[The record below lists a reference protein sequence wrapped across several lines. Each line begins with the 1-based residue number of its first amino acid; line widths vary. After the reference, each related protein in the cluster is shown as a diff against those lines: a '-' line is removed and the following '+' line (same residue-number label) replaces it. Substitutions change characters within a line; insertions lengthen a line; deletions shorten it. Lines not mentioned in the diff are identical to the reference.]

1 MEINNSEEIP
11 ISTNEINTLNQ
22 NFPEIENKDQNKE
35 KKTIKFDENTI
46 SVIPIHENYNLRYG
60 DNSNDYKELDSQTK
74 NIINDPKYAD
84 EKRSKSAFS
93 KKSFREKYEPL
104 KIKVPSN
111 REWNRDP
118 TAEIIIHNLEQKIDI
133 LTYENF
139 LLSKKLREIENNNKE
154 LKLNISQNLLLMK
167 AEQEM
172 NDEQKKK
179 KNFKDEMNLKDKEN
193 IENKKIKKNK
203 KDKKE
208 KDVDLFEEINRVKDE
223 NNRLRLSNQ
232 NLAENNAEL
241 NKVIETLKNEINLN
255 KENVDDNYNNEKY
268 NINND
273 MIDKNNEKFNN
284 NNNEQVEKNP
294 NINLDE
300 NIININNDNNLAK
313 IINNSEEKKMRD
325 EQNNS
330 EVDMNKYL
338 QSEEQ
343 YHDLIEENE
352 LLHKKLRSLLSI
364 EKDPNIN
371 LKNSISKTENINN
384 NISLKNKNDI
394 QKEEIAKE
402 NYILK
407 QKIRALNGEINR
419 MAVENNRKILIIQQK
434 LEEYESKQ
442 RENLIMEQNKLNS
455 QNEIEKK
462 RKEEE
467 LDEILNETLLVM
479 DRNQDDEESR
489 KMIETIKNIKNEQK
503 KRISQCLIINNKLK
517 SLLQENAQL
526 HNQLLISKKEN
537 EIINNSNSNFNK
549 TNTSNMNNNNN
560 NNTNPHICFCG
571 SGNFSVNALK
581 IKDEMIIKYKDKID
595 ENNEILKLT
604 QNSNNS
610 NNSNNNRSNELN
622 FIEKDYN
629 IPNKYKKEKNDGFED
644 YLLGKIVNNQKEVL
658 GERAPR
664 FYENNNININNKY
677 VAKSMQYNDGNKMN
691 NRYNNYHYRG
701 RIMED
706 DE

>member
-22 NFPEIENKDQNKE
+22 NFPEVENIDQNKE
-35 KKTIKFDENTI
+35 KKSIKFDENTV
-46 SVIPIHENYNLRYG
+46 SVIPIQETYNLRYG
-60 DNSNDYKELDSQTK
+60 DNLNEFKELDSQTK
-74 NIINDPKYAD
+74 NLINDPKYAD

-104 KIKVPSN
+104 KIKVPTN

-139 LLSKKLREIENNNKE
+139 LLSKKLREIENSNKE
-154 LKLNISQNLLLMK
+154 LKLNISQNLMLMK
-167 AEQEM
+167 AEQEI
-172 NDEQKKK
+172 NNEENKKK
-179 KNFKDEMNLKDKEN
+179 YLKNEMNRKNKDN
-193 IENKKIKKNK
+193 IDNKKIKKNNK

-223 NNRLRLSNQ
+223 NDRLRLTNQ

-241 NKVIETLKNEINLN
+241 NKVIETLKSEINLN
-255 KENVDDNYNNEKY
+255 RENAENNYNGKY
-268 NINND
+268 NIGNDNIDNN
-273 MIDKNNEKFNN
+273 KEENNI
-284 NNNEQVEKNP
+284 NNEQIEKKQ
-294 NINLDE
+294 NINLD
-300 NIININNDNNLAK
+300 NININNDNNLAN
-313 IINNSEEKKMRD
+313 IINNSDEKKMQD

-330 EVDMNKYL
+330 EVDMNKFL

-371 LKNSISKTENINN
+371 LQNSISKEKNINN
-384 NISLKNKNDI
+384 ITLKNKKDN
-394 QKEEIAKE
+394 QKDEISKE

-560 NNTNPHICFCG
+560 ANPHICFCG

-664 FYENNNININNKY
+664 FYENNNNININNKY
-677 VAKSMQYNDGNKMN
+677 VAKSMQYDDGNKMN

>member
-60 DNSNDYKELDSQTK
+60 DNLNDYKELDSQTK

-139 LLSKKLREIENNNKE
+139 LLSKKLREIESNNKE

-172 NDEQKKK
+172 NNEQNKK

-223 NNRLRLSNQ
+223 NDRLRLSNQ

-273 MIDKNNEKFNN
+273 MIDNNNEKFNN
-284 NNNEQVEKNP
+284 NEHVEKNP

-384 NISLKNKNDI
+384 ISLKNKNDS
-394 QKEEIAKE
+394 QKDDMVKE

-560 NNTNPHICFCG
+560 TNPHICFCG

-664 FYENNNININNKY
+664 FYENNNNNININNKY
-677 VAKSMQYNDGNKMN
+677 VAKSMQYDDGNKMN

>member
-22 NFPEIENKDQNKE
+22 NFPEIENKDQNKQI
-35 KKTIKFDENTI
+35 KTIKFDENTI
-46 SVIPIHENYNLRYG
+46 SVIPIHETYNLRYG
-60 DNSNDYKELDSQTK
+60 DNLNDYKELDSQTK

-93 KKSFREKYEPL
+93 KKTFREKYEPL

-154 LKLNISQNLLLMK
+154 LKLNISQNLMLIK

-172 NDEQKKK
+172 NNEQNKK
-179 KNFKDEMNLKDKEN
+179 KNFKDEMNLKNKEN
-193 IENKKIKKNK
+193 IDNKKMKKNK
-203 KDKKE
+203 KEKKE

-268 NINND
+268 NINNN
-273 MIDKNNEKFNN
+273 MIDNNNEKFNI
-284 NNNEQVEKNP
+284 NNEQVEKNP

-371 LKNSISKTENINN
+371 LNNSISKTENINN
-384 NISLKNKNDI
+384 ISLKNKNDS
-394 QKEEIAKE
+394 QKDEIAKE

-442 RENLIMEQNKLNS
+442 RENLIMMEQNKLNS

-479 DRNQDDEESR
+479 DRNQDDEESK

-537 EIINNSNSNFNK
+537 EIINNTNSNFNK
-549 TNTSNMNNNNN
+549 TNTSNMNNN

-677 VAKSMQYNDGNKMN
+677 MAKSIQYDDGNKTN

>member
-93 KKSFREKYEPL
+93 KKTFREKYEPL

-172 NDEQKKK
+172 NNEQNKK
-179 KNFKDEMNLKDKEN
+179 KNFKDEMNLKNKEN

-241 NKVIETLKNEINLN
+241 NKVIETLKNEIILN

-273 MIDKNNEKFNN
+273 MIDNNNEKFNN
-284 NNNEQVEKNP
+284 NNEHVEKNP

-384 NISLKNKNDI
+384 ISLKNKNDN
-394 QKEEIAKE
+394 QKDDMAKE

-549 TNTSNMNNNNN
+549 TNTSNMNNT
-560 NNTNPHICFCG
+560 NNTNPHICICG

-677 VAKSMQYNDGNKMN
+677 VAKSMQYDDGNKIN
-691 NRYNNYHYRG
+691 NRYNNYHFRE